1 MIVNSSELE
10 ALVELHQRQ
19 TQLLK
24 LQSELA
30 ELASGRALLELQD
43 EILALATEISSQ
55 RSLVE
60 DCDREISRVASDL
73 TLVESRIS
81 KDTQRLQTS
90 SNPKDI
96 SGIQHEMETLAKRKD
111 ELETTELELMETIDV
126 EKSKLEQF
134 LARKQVLE
142 AELATA
148 KESAKIELDRRKAQI
163 LEESNQIEKL
173 RLQPSAEL
181 LAIYDQRVI
190 RGVPVGKLLKSTC
203 GACNMSLTSTAL
215 NTLQRIPAQELA
227 RCPECTAILVR

>member
-1 MIVNSSELE
+1 VIVNSPELE
-10 ALVELHQRQ
+10 ALVELYQRQ

-60 DCDREISRVASDL
+60 DCDREIARVASDL

-111 ELETTELELMETIDV
+111 DLETNELELMETV
-126 EKSKLEQF
+126 EVENSKLEQF
-134 LARKQVLE
+134 LARKQILE
-142 AELATA
+142 AQLAAA
-148 KESAKIELDRRKAQI
+148 KESAKTEFDRRKAQI

-173 RLQPSAEL
+173 RLQPSSEL
-181 LAIYDQRVI
+181 LAIYDQRVT